1 MKSVT
6 PRFLTL
12 ALAALLSTSVA
23 GHAQSGQQHPH
34 EDRPARREVAAYYQA
49 NVLPVVRQQRQKL
62 EAQLSAPDRAQL
74 ATYRSQLKDVKT
86 RGKALRQS
94 LHPAGTPAGTRPELT
109 DAQRQQMQQ
118 LRTET
123 RDIMQ
128 RVAQLA
134 KQYEANIAQ
143 LAREVEPQKEKW
155 AADMKAIVS
164 KNATSEQQENTSHH
178 GHRMHGDG
186 QLRPYFRPVAFLLM
200 EPGEAATTASS
211 LGGTSF
217 YPNPAGA
224 TSQLAF
230 DVKKAGTV
238 SVDLLDKNG
247 SKLRTLVPAFQAEP
261 GARTQQLDL
270 HDLPAG
276 TYFYKITTASGSE
289 TKRFVKE

>member
-1 MKSVT
+1 MESIT

-23 GHAQSGQQHPH
+23 THAQSGQRH

-62 EAQLSAPDRAQL
+62 EAQLSGPDRAQL
-74 ATYRSQLKDVKT
+74 TTYRSQLKDVQA

-94 LHPAGTPAGTRPELT
+94 LHPAGTPAGTRPELA

-134 KQYEANIAQ
+134 KQYETNIAQ

-155 AADMKAIVS
+155 AADIKAIVS
-164 KNATSEQQENTSHH
+164 KNATPEQQENTSHH

-186 QLRPYFRPVAFLLM
+186 QMRPYFRPVAFLLM
-200 EPGEAATTASS
+200 EPGGPVTTGSGIGS
-211 LGGTSF
+211 TSF

-276 TYFYKITTASGSE
+276 TYFYKITTPSGSE